1 MVPLNDSLVVLIRD
15 CFVATLKVLVMLLML
30 NSPVTAHDGGLAE
43 LELAILEEAF
53 VLGLQAVPSI

>member
-1 MVPLNDSLVVLIRD
+1 
-15 CFVATLKVLVMLLML
+15 MLLML